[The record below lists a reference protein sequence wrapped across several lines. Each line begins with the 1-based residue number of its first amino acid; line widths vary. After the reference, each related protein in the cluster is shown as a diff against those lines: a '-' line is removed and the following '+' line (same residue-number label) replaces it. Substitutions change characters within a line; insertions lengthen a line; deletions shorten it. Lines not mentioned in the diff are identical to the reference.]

1 MDQLTLQ
8 GKANVGHAVCPR
20 GIKAMLDHGGQN
32 SAAHP
37 CILTLAMV
45 SYLGTETEAA
55 CAHP

>member
-37 CILTLAMV
+37 TF
-45 SYLGTETEAA
+45 
-55 CAHP
+55 